1 MKTTAS
7 LMLLLATL
15 WSNAAAQAPTL
26 KPETIL
32 VTFHARP
39 GAEKELEQ
47 VIERHWNTARRLNL
61 IAPEPHLTVRG
72 TEDGSRTYFV
82 HIFTWRDP
90 SIPDAAPPEI
100 QAIWADMNRL
110 VENRGGKPGL
120 NFEEVFP
127 VQEGS
132 R

>member
-1 MKTTAS
+1 M
-7 LMLLLATL
+7 
-15 WSNAAAQAPTL
+15 

-32 VTFHARP
+32 VTLHAKV

-47 VIERHWNTARRLNL
+47 VIERHWSTARRMNL

-72 TEDGSRTYFV
+72 SEDGSKTYFV
-82 HIFTWRDP
+82 HVFTWLDP
-90 SIPDAAPPEI
+90 SIPDNAPKEI

-110 VENRGGKPGL
+110 VEARGGKPGL
-120 NFEEVFP
+120 TFEEVFL
-127 VQEGS
+127 G